1 MSMRA
6 FEAITG
12 RKRDRWLV
20 QMVGLLAICIG
31 LSLWLSSLRGEAEP
45 PAIVLSCSSAL
56 AFAGV
61 DVVHAC
67 PRRISPIYLLDA
79 AVELLIV
86 AAILRS

>member
-1 MSMRA
+1 
-6 FEAITG
+6 
-12 RKRDRWLV
+12 
-20 QMVGLLAICIG
+20 
-31 LSLWLSSLRGEAEP
+31 
-45 PAIVLSCSSAL
+45 VLSCSSAL